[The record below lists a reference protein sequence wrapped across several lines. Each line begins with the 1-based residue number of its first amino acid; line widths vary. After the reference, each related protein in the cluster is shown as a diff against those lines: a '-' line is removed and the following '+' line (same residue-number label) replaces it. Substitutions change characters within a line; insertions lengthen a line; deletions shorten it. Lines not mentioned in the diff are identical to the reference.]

1 MFSKPYKKR
10 HLCEEDEE
18 IIDKLEKKKI
28 FPLRKMFRKSHLPQ

>member
-18 IIDKLEKKKI
+18 IIDKLEKKK
-28 FPLRKMFRKSHLPQ
+28 PSR